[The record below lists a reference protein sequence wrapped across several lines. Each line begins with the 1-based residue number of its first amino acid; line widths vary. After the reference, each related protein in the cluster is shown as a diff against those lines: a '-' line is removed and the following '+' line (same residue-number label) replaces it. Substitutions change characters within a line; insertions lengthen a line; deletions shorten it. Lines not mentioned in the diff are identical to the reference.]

1 MKKNPIKKIL
11 EPIIKIFDKI
21 IIVPITKVIITI
33 SKKFGDSGKNLE
45 KFLSKSNNLLFIS
58 LALAV
63 ILFIVIDQKIIYYS
77 ESSAEV
83 LSNQPVKAIYNE
95 EAYVIEGLP
104 ESVDITLIGNK
115 ANLYIA
121 KQSGTNEVT
130 LDLTDLKAGTHKVEF
145 KYNQGISSV
154 DYKVNPSYATVI
166 IHNKASLATTMT
178 IDILNK
184 DKLNNKLILNNIN
197 VEDDSVVVKGAEKQI
212 KQVATVKALLDINN
226 IPTQEIG
233 KKTIKDVPLKAY
245 DEDGNVVNVELVPAK
260 VDVNVEISSPSKEL
274 PIKVIPKGNVAF
286 GKAISTIKTSET
298 KAIVYGEASS
308 LETLNYIP
316 VEIDVTD
323 LAKNTE
329 YKLEIPKPVGVKSM
343 SVNNVTVNISLDN
356 VSDKDIDNV
365 AIETKN
371 LGSEYKVSAASSED
385 SFVQVNVKGVSS
397 VIDQITA
404 DNITAYIDLQGYT
417 EGEYD
422 VDVNVEGTDLRVE
435 YVSKT
440 KKVKVKITKK

>member
-233 KKTIKDVPLKAY
+233 KKTIKDVLLKAY
-245 DEDGNVVNVELVPAK
+245 DEDGNVVNVEIVPAK